1 MGGAALGNPLFRE
14 HGKQVAALCW
24 RPSQKH
30 GSTIEVLLITSLNS
44 KRWILPKGWPE
55 PELGPAENAAR
66 EAFEEAGVAG
76 RISRQPVGSYHYLK
90 ERKDGGG
97 IPCSVEVFALEVTEQ
112 MDDWPEKNTRKLA
125 WLPLKQAAAQVAEPS
140 LRQILKDFRK
150 PQTAAR
156 PRRAPLHPA

>member
-1 MGGAALGNPLFRE
+1 MG
-14 HGKQVAALCW
+14 
-24 RPSQKH
+24 
-30 GSTIEVLLITSLNS
+30 TISAKPI
-44 KRWILPKGWPE
+44 
-55 PELGPAENAAR
+55 
-66 EAFEEAGVAG
+66 G
-76 RISRQPVGSYHYLK
+76 RYHYLK